1 MQIDLI
7 IILTAILFSVFF
19 SGMEIAFVSTNK
31 IFLEIEKKQKSVLSI
46 ILKSITKKPSKFI
59 VTMLVGNSIALV
71 IYALFSGKL
80 ILSYLYPEIDQ
91 SLSVEFKYIFFQT
104 LISSILIIFTA
115 EFLPKVLFQI
125 YSNKI
130 FKYLSLPA
138 YFFFLMF
145 SPISYLLDRISKRTL
160 NKYIKTKEYEMGM
173 VFSKDEL
180 GDYINE
186 ELANDLDNQEKKTEI
201 QIFKNA
207 LEFSSVK
214 AREVM
219 VPRAEIVSV
228 DRYTNTSIINQKFIT
243 NGLSKVLIHRENIDH
258 ILGYVSLFD
267 MFSKQKN
274 IKSIIRNVEFIPETM
289 LINDIMKIL
298 TQKRIG
304 IAVVIDEY
312 GGTSGI
318 ITIEDVIEE
327 LFGEIEDEHD
337 VTELTELEFDTTN
350 FLFSARLEVDYL
362 NNKYKLEIPES
373 DEYETLGGYIVHNTQ
388 GIPKKGEIVK
398 LKSLEFEIKDVTETK
413 IETLSLM
420 IRN

>member
-1 MQIDLI
+1 M
-7 IILTAILFSVFF
+7 TAILFSVFF

-31 IFLEIEKKQKSVLSI
+31 IFLEIEKKRKSVLSN
-46 ILKSITKKPSKFI
+46 ILKKITKKPSKFI
-59 VTMLVGNSIALV
+59 ITMLVGNSIALV

-104 LISSILIIFTA
+104 LISSIFIIFTA

-130 FKYLSLPA
+130 LKYLSLPA

-337 VTELTELEFDTTN
+337 VTELTELEFDTKN

-362 NNKYKLEIPES
+362 NDKYKLEIPES

>member
-1 MQIDLI
+1 
-7 IILTAILFSVFF
+7 
-19 SGMEIAFVSTNK
+19 
-31 IFLEIEKKQKSVLSI
+31 
-46 ILKSITKKPSKFI
+46 
-59 VTMLVGNSIALV
+59 
-71 IYALFSGKL
+71 
-80 ILSYLYPEIDQ
+80 
-91 SLSVEFKYIFFQT
+91 
-104 LISSILIIFTA
+104 
-115 EFLPKVLFQI
+115 
-125 YSNKI
+125 
-130 FKYLSLPA
+130 
-138 YFFFLMF
+138 
-145 SPISYLLDRISKRTL
+145 
-160 NKYIKTKEYEMGM
+160 MGM

-362 NNKYKLEIPES
+362 NDKYKLEIPES

-413 IETLSLM
+413 IETLSFT
-420 IRN
+420 IEC

>member
-1 MQIDLI
+1 M
-7 IILTAILFSVFF
+7 TAILFSVFF

-31 IFLEIEKKQKSVLSI
+31 IFLEIEKKRKSVLSN
-46 ILKSITKKPSKFI
+46 ILKKITKKPSKFI
-59 VTMLVGNSIALV
+59 ITMLVGNSIALV

-104 LISSILIIFTA
+104 LISSIFIIVTA

-337 VTELTELEFDTTN
+337 VTELTELEFDTKN

-362 NNKYKLEIPES
+362 NDKYKLEIPES

>member
-31 IFLEIEKKQKSVLSI
+31 IFLEIEKKRKSVLSN
-46 ILKSITKKPSKFI
+46 ILKKITKKPSKFI
-59 VTMLVGNSIALV
+59 ITMLVGNSIALV

-104 LISSILIIFTA
+104 LISSIFIIFTA

-130 FKYLSLPA
+130 LKYLSLPA

-337 VTELTELEFDTTN
+337 VTELTELEFDTKN

>member
-7 IILTAILFSVFF
+7 IILTAILFSVLF

-31 IFLEIEKKQKSVLSI
+31 IFLEIEKKRKSVLSN
-46 ILKSITKKPSKFI
+46 ILKKITKKPSKFI
-59 VTMLVGNSIALV
+59 ITMLVGNSIALV

-104 LISSILIIFTA
+104 LISSIFIIFTA

-180 GDYINE
+180 GDYIDE

-337 VTELTELEFDTTN
+337 VTELTELEFDTKN

>member
-7 IILTAILFSVFF
+7 IIITAVFFSAFF

-31 IFLEIEKKQKSVLSI
+31 IFFEIEKKQKSIFSTL
-46 ILKSITKKPSKFI
+46 LNKITKSPSKFI
-59 VTMLVGNSIALV
+59 ATMLIGNNFALV

-80 ILSYLYPEIDQ
+80 ILSFMFPDLDQ
-91 SLSVEFKYIFFQT
+91 SFPVEFKYIIYQT
-104 LISSILIIFTA
+104 LISTFIILVTA
-115 EFLPKVLFQI
+115 EFLPKVFFHT
-125 YSNKI
+125 YSNRL
-130 FKYLSLPA
+130 FKYLSIPA
-138 YFFFLMF
+138 YFFFLIF
-145 SPISYLLDRISKRTL
+145 GPISSVLDRISNRVL
-160 NKYIKTKEYEMGM
+160 NKYTKTKEYELSA

-186 ELANDLDNQEKKTEI
+186 ELSNDLDDQEKKNEI
-201 QIFKNA
+201 QIFQNA
-207 LEFSSVK
+207 LDFSSVR

-219 VPRAEIVSV
+219 VPRAEIISV
-228 DRYTNTSIINQKFIT
+228 DRYTSRSEINQKFIS

-258 ILGYVSLFD
+258 ILGYVSLYD
-267 MFSKQKN
+267 MFSKPKN

-289 LINDIMKIL
+289 LINDILNIL
-298 TQKRIG
+298 TKKRIG

-337 VTELTELEFDTTN
+337 VTELTEIQIDSRN

-362 NNKYKLEIPES
+362 NNKYNLEIPES
-373 DEYETLGGYIVHNTQ
+373 EEYETLGGYIVHNTQ
-388 GIPKKGEIVK
+388 EIPKKGEI
-398 LKSLEFEIKDVTETK
+398 LMIKSLKFEVKEVTETK
-413 IETLSLM
+413 IETLSLN

>member
-1 MQIDLI
+1 M
-7 IILTAILFSVFF
+7 TAILFSVFF

-31 IFLEIEKKQKSVLSI
+31 IFLEIEKKRKSVLSN
-46 ILKSITKKPSKFI
+46 ILKKITKKPSKFI
-59 VTMLVGNSIALV
+59 ITMLVGNSIALV

-104 LISSILIIFTA
+104 LISSIFIIFTA

-362 NNKYKLEIPES
+362 NDKYKLEIPES

>member
-1 MQIDLI
+1 M
-7 IILTAILFSVFF
+7 TAILFSVFF

-31 IFLEIEKKQKSVLSI
+31 IFLEIEKKRKSVLSN
-46 ILKSITKKPSKFI
+46 ILKKITKKPSKFI
-59 VTMLVGNSIALV
+59 ITMLVGNSIALV

-104 LISSILIIFTA
+104 LISSIFIIFTA

-337 VTELTELEFDTTN
+337 VTELTELEFDTKN

-362 NNKYKLEIPES
+362 NDKYKLEIPES

>member
-31 IFLEIEKKQKSVLSI
+31 IFLEIEKKRKSVLSN
-46 ILKSITKKPSKFI
+46 ILKKITKKPSKFI
-59 VTMLVGNSIALV
+59 ITMLVGNSIALV

-104 LISSILIIFTA
+104 LISSIFIIFTA

-125 YSNKI
+125 YSNRL

-138 YFFFLMF
+138 YFFFLIL
-145 SPISYLLDRISKRTL
+145 SPISSLLDRISKRTL
-160 NKYIKTKEYEMGM
+160 NKYIKTKEYELGM

-337 VTELTELEFDTTN
+337 VTELTELEFDTKN

-362 NNKYKLEIPES
+362 NDKYNLEIPES

>member
-1 MQIDLI
+1 MI
-7 IILTAILFSVFF
+7 AILLSVFF

-31 IFLEIEKKQKSVLSI
+31 IFLEIEKKRKSVLSN
-46 ILKSITKKPSKFI
+46 ILKKITNKPSKFI

-71 IYALFSGKL
+71 IYGLFSGKL

-104 LISSILIIFTA
+104 LISSIFIIFTA

-125 YSNKI
+125 YSNRL

-138 YFFFLMF
+138 YFFFLIF
-145 SPISYLLDRISKRTL
+145 SPISSLLDRISKRSL
-160 NKYIKTKEYEMGM
+160 SKYIKTKEYELGM

-337 VTELTELEFDTTN
+337 VTELTELEFDTKN

>member
-1 MQIDLI
+1 M
-7 IILTAILFSVFF
+7 TAILFSVFF

-31 IFLEIEKKQKSVLSI
+31 IFLEIEKKRKSVLSN
-46 ILKSITKKPSKFI
+46 ILKKITKKPSKFI
-59 VTMLVGNSIALV
+59 ITMLVGNSIALV

-104 LISSILIIFTA
+104 LISSIFIIFTA

-337 VTELTELEFDTTN
+337 VTELTELEFDTKN

-362 NNKYKLEIPES
+362 NDKYKLEIPES

-398 LKSLEFEIKDVTETK
+398 LKSFEFEIKDVTETK

>member
-1 MQIDLI
+1 VQIDLI
-7 IILTAILFSVFF
+7 IILIAILLSVFF

-31 IFLEIEKKQKSVLSI
+31 IFLEIEKKRKSVLSN
-46 ILKSITKKPSKFI
+46 ILKKITNKPSKFI

-71 IYALFSGKL
+71 IYGLFSGKL

-104 LISSILIIFTA
+104 LISSIFIIFTA

-125 YSNKI
+125 YSNRL

-138 YFFFLMF
+138 YFFFLIL
-145 SPISYLLDRISKRTL
+145 SPISSLLDRISKRTL
-160 NKYIKTKEYEMGM
+160 NKYIKTKEYELGM

-337 VTELTELEFDTTN
+337 VTELTELEFDTKN

-362 NNKYKLEIPES
+362 NDKYNLEIPES

>member
-1 MQIDLI
+1 MI
-7 IILTAILFSVFF
+7 AILLSVFF

-31 IFLEIEKKQKSVLSI
+31 IFLEIEKKRKSVLSN
-46 ILKSITKKPSKFI
+46 ILKKITNKPSKFI

-71 IYALFSGKL
+71 IYGLFSGKL

-104 LISSILIIFTA
+104 LISSIFIIFTA

-138 YFFFLMF
+138 YFFFLIF
-145 SPISYLLDRISKRTL
+145 SPISYLLDRIFKRTL

-337 VTELTELEFDTTN
+337 VTELTELEFDTKN

-362 NNKYKLEIPES
+362 NDKYNLEIPES

>member
-31 IFLEIEKKQKSVLSI
+31 IFLEIEKKRKSVLSN
-46 ILKSITKKPSKFI
+46 ILKKITKKPSKFI
-59 VTMLVGNSIALV
+59 ITMLVGNSIALV

-362 NNKYKLEIPES
+362 NDKYKLEIPES

>member
-1 MQIDLI
+1 M
-7 IILTAILFSVFF
+7 TAILFSVFF

-31 IFLEIEKKQKSVLSI
+31 IFLEIEKKRKSVLSN
-46 ILKSITKKPSKFI
+46 ILKKITKKPSKFI
-59 VTMLVGNSIALV
+59 ITMLVGNSIALV

-104 LISSILIIFTA
+104 LISSIFIIFTA

-274 IKSIIRNVEFIPETM
+274 IKSIIRSVEFIPETM

-337 VTELTELEFDTTN
+337 VTELTELEFDTKN

-362 NNKYKLEIPES
+362 NDKYKLEIPES

>member
-31 IFLEIEKKQKSVLSI
+31 IFLEIEKKRKSVLSN
-46 ILKSITKKPSKFI
+46 ILKKITKKPSKFI
-59 VTMLVGNSIALV
+59 ITMLVGNSIALV

-104 LISSILIIFTA
+104 LISSIFIIFTA

-130 FKYLSLPA
+130 LKYLSLPA

-337 VTELTELEFDTTN
+337 VTELTELEFDTKN

-362 NNKYKLEIPES
+362 NDKYKLEIPES

>member
-1 MQIDLI
+1 MI
-7 IILTAILFSVFF
+7 AILLSVFF

-31 IFLEIEKKQKSVLSI
+31 IFLEIEKKRKSVLSN
-46 ILKSITKKPSKFI
+46 ILKKITNKPSKFI

-71 IYALFSGKL
+71 IYGLFSGKL

-104 LISSILIIFTA
+104 LISSIFIIFTA

-125 YSNKI
+125 YSNRL

-138 YFFFLMF
+138 YFFFLIL
-145 SPISYLLDRISKRTL
+145 SPISSLLDRISKRTL
-160 NKYIKTKEYEMGM
+160 NKYIKTKEYELGM

-337 VTELTELEFDTTN
+337 VTELTELEFDTKN

-362 NNKYKLEIPES
+362 NDKYKLEIPES

>member
-1 MQIDLI
+1 VQIDLI

-31 IFLEIEKKQKSVLSI
+31 IFLEIEKKRKSVLSN
-46 ILKSITKKPSKFI
+46 ILKKITKKPSKFI
-59 VTMLVGNSIALV
+59 ITMLVGNSIALV

-104 LISSILIIFTA
+104 LISSIFIIFTA

-337 VTELTELEFDTTN
+337 VTELTELEFDTKN

-362 NNKYKLEIPES
+362 NDKYKLEIPES